1 MQVKMSKRIVITG
14 FVALLCVLSVGC
26 GSSSSSNPIS
36 QNDAADFVA
45 NLAGAGFN
53 GLSESGAARGAS
65 AATLKNIQANMMKMS
80 ANRNVKPQ
88 EVNYSCTA
96 AGTCTYSGDFNY
108 LTTCQTGGNME
119 AAAVLNGTS
128 TSNGTENLNFDI
140 TVTASDW
147 TCDGP
152 TINSNGVSI
161 NSSYES
167 LEPIPFTMTI
177 SGGFTSGSQS
187 CNLNITANA
196 NAEGSGDISGT
207 ACGYSI
213 NSTF

>member
-1 MQVKMSKRIVITG
+1 MQVKRIVIIG
-14 FVALLCVLSVGC
+14 FVALLCVLNVGC
-26 GSSSSSNPIS
+26 GSSSSSSPIS
-36 QNDAADFVA
+36 QTDASNFVA

-53 GLSESGAARGAS
+53 GMSEGIANESARGPS
-65 AATLKNIQANMMKMS
+65 AAALKNIQARMMKMP
-80 ANRNVKPQ
+80 ANRNVKP
-88 EVNYSCTA
+88 EAISCTP
-96 AGTCTYSGDFNY
+96 SGDICSGQFNY

-119 AAAVLNGTS
+119 AAAVLNATA
-128 TSNGTENLNFDI
+128 TIVNFDI
-140 TVTASDW
+140 TITASDW

-177 SGGFTSGSQS
+177 SGGFTSGAQS